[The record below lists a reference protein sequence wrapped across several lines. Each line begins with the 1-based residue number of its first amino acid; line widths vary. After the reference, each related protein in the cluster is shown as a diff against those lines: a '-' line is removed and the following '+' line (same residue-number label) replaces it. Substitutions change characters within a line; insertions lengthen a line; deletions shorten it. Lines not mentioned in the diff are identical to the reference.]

1 MIRQFFKV
9 LWNNRRRNILVFIE
23 LFMISFILCNLTVYL
38 LNLREITRIKNCYDT
53 RDVVNISMNKKAN
66 DNIAISEPSFANL
79 KQVLASNPFVES
91 VSYSNY
97 ATPYL
102 YNAWIDVF
110 KHDSDNINMEI
121 RRVDI
126 DYAKVMKIKP
136 LKGRWFDN
144 TDFGKSVVPILVSND
159 IDEKNFN
166 GNSIGARLK
175 WNGGECEIIGVTER
189 FKRSDIESPDPPSA
203 FIFKDSVAAKKYWG
217 DLTILIRTKEN
228 MTAEMLKVAESQVSS
243 TINPEFWGMTGL
255 NSLENMRASQ
265 NSDSFQRNYL
275 TVILSLFIIINIFL
289 GTIGILWYNTNLR
302 IHEVGIRRAIGAT
315 GRNVRLQLAAESI
328 VIAFASLFI
337 VNLIIAQTPFMFG
350 NGKTEPGVI
359 ANSIWV
365 STIVMLILVLLS
377 TWLPARFASKISPA
391 TVLKTE

>member
-53 RDVVNISMNKKAN
+53 SDVVNISMNKKAN
-66 DNIAISEPSFANL
+66 DNIAISEQSFANL
-79 KQVLASNPFVES
+79 KQVLASNPFVEA
-91 VSYSNY
+91 VSFSSY
-97 ATPYL
+97 ATPYV
-102 YNAWIDVF
+102 YSAWIDNF
-110 KHDSDNINMEI
+110 SHDSDKFNMEI
-121 RRVDI
+121 RRADI

-136 LKGRWFDN
+136 IKGRWFDN
-144 TDFGKSVVPILVSND
+144 TDFGKSVVPILVSSD

-189 FKRSDIESPDPPSA
+189 FKRSDIESPDASA
-203 FIFKDSVAAKKYWG
+203 FLYKDSVSAKKYWG
-217 DLTILIRTKEN
+217 NLTILVRTKEN
-228 MTAEMLKVAESQVSS
+228 MTAEMLKVAENQVSS

-265 NSDSFQRNYL
+265 NSASFQRNYL

-315 GRNVRLQLAAESI
+315 GRNVRLQLVTESV

-337 VNLIIAQTPFMFG
+337 VNLIIIQTPAMFG
-350 NGKTEPGVI
+350 NGRTEPGVI
-359 ANSIWV
+359 GNAIWV

-377 TWLPARFASKISPA
+377 TWLPARFASKIRPA